1 MRKVLIVD
9 DEQSVT
15 THVSRAFKAKGL
27 ETFLAFNGDD
37 AVRVYGREKPD
48 FVLLDLFM
56 PKMDG
61 FQTLGEIRKIDRQAR
76 VFMLTAES
84 GEDYLKKAQSLG
96 ACGYVLK
103 PLDAERIFDLA
114 ARFLK
119 WDDAD
124 YKGFFVIGG

>member
-1 MRKVLIVD
+1 MRKALIVD
-9 DEQSVT
+9 DERGVAA
-15 THVSRAFKAKGL
+15 HVSRAFKVKGL
-27 ETFLAFNGDD
+27 ETFLAFDGEE

-61 FQTLGEIRKIDRQAR
+61 FQTLEKIKKIDREAR
-76 VFMLTAES
+76 VFMITAES
-84 GEDYLKKAQSLG
+84 REDYLKKAQSLG

-103 PLDAERIFDLA
+103 PLDAERIFDLT

-119 WDDAD
+119 WDDAE